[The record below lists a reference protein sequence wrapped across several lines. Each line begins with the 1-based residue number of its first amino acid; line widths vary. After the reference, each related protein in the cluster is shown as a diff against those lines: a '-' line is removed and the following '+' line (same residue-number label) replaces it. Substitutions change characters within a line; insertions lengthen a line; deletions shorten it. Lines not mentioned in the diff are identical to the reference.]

1 MGQFDLNHL
10 KKNSLYPSGKGVTTQ
25 PKMRLQICL
34 GFVIMAALT
43 STVFGDKDADKN
55 VDPAR
60 EPRIFYYYY
69 TTKMTKL
76 VTVTKQGVSTC
87 LSSAQKQKKAT
98 TLCKGRKKRMTLSD
112 LKYNRDPEYMQGE
125 LDSTF
130 EDSSY
135 VREARSSVDGSEVN
149 HDEGS
154 ADVNRVERALT
165 IWSTD
170 YETLTLTSTNTLSKW
185 TLSVSVFCTTS
196 GFAETCFF

>member
-60 EPRIFYYYY
+60 EPRIFAYYS

-87 LSSAQKQKKAT
+87 LSSAQKIAT
-98 TLCKGRKKRMTLSD
+98 PKICTGRKKRMALPD
-112 LKYNRDPEYMQGE
+112 FKYTDDMQGD

-130 EDSSY
+130 EDSAN

-149 HDEGS
+149 DDEGS
-154 ADVNRVERALT
+154 QVDVNRVERALT

-170 YETLTLTSTNTLSKW
+170 FETLTLTSTAVLTSW
-185 TLSVSVFCTTS
+185 TISVSVYCTTS
-196 GFAETCFF
+196 GFAETCFLG

>member
-1 MGQFDLNHL
+1 MGAQFDLNHL

-25 PKMRLQICL
+25 PKMRPQICL
-34 GFVIMAALT
+34 GFVLIAALT

-98 TLCKGRKKRMTLSD
+98 TLCKGRKESSIVH
-112 LKYNRDPEYMQGE
+112 LKILVM
-125 LDSTF
+125 F
-130 EDSSY
+130 
-135 VREARSSVDGSEVN
+135 VRLGQVLMEVRSIMMK
-149 HDEGS
+149 
-154 ADVNRVERALT
+154 AA
-165 IWSTD
+165 
-170 YETLTLTSTNTLSKW
+170 
-185 TLSVSVFCTTS
+185 
-196 GFAETCFF
+196 